1 MHRHETKEM
10 ARSHHKAE
18 AASPH
23 EPTNTRPSRPSLIL
37 EEPEFNL
44 EYLRFA
50 FQQDPKRLYEQ
61 ILEALY

>member
-1 MHRHETKEM
+1 M
-10 ARSHHKAE
+10 ARSYHKLEASP

-23 EPTNTRPSRPSLIL
+23 EPTNPRLSRPSLIL

-50 FQQDPKRLYEQ
+50 F
-61 ILEALY
+61 

>member
-1 MHRHETKEM
+1 M
-10 ARSHHKAE
+10 ARSNHKLEASP

-23 EPTNTRPSRPSLIL
+23 ELTNPRLSYPSLIL

-50 FQQDPKRLYEQ
+50 FQQDPKRLYKQ

>member
-1 MHRHETKEM
+1 M
-10 ARSHHKAE
+10 AQSYHKLEASP

-23 EPTNTRPSRPSLIL
+23 EPTNPRLSRPSLIL
-37 EEPEFNL
+37 KEPEFNL

-50 FQQDPKRLYEQ
+50 FQQDPKRLCKQ